1 MPDSVPS
8 PARFV
13 CSAKR
18 PEWPLVIT
26 NAHVWPMSEPAC
38 GGKVIVPVVQR
49 RTAFLTNAITAQR
62 PNGKDDGCDER
73 DGKSAGVLSSGFYL
87 SNQVL
92 VVVSA
97 VVLLVHGQTHPH
109 EPFQPS
115 YRRLVVN
122 QFVAIVE
129 LQIQY
134 VEKGCARAEPWR
146 NPSQS
151 RQGLCISL
159 KINAQAK
166 LDLPRIVGLRGN
178 HSKGLRTL

>member
-122 QFVAIVE
+122 PFVAIVE

-134 VEKGCARAEPWR
+134 VEKGCARAEPLAK
-146 NPSQS
+146 PVSFEA
-151 RQGLCISL
+151 GIVHFL
-159 KINAQAK
+159 KNQCAGQA
-166 LDLPRIVGLRGN
+166 GFA
-178 HSKGLRTL
+178 